1 MGTGM
6 TERTHRD
13 SPIDVSAADGT
24 IPEEAALLAIGEVAR
39 DASVTTRTLRY
50 YQEMGLLQPSGVT
63 RRGNRLY
70 SAADV
75 ERLQRI
81 LELRDVMGFD
91 LERIRLILGTE
102 DRLAE
107 LRAEAQRGISTA
119 RRREMVREASDLNGR
134 LQHEVNQRLGMLQGF
149 LAELQAK
156 ASHYRDIAVEV
167 GEPEIGAA
175 EIGAAKVGATTD
187 AGSRPQLLE

>member
-6 TERTHRD
+6 SDAVISEAF
-13 SPIDVSAADGT
+13 PV
-24 IPEEAALLAIGEVAR
+24 EETLLAIGGVAKR
-39 DASVTTRTLRY
+39 AGVTTRTLRY

-91 LERIRLILGTE
+91 LERIGLILATE

-119 RRREMVREASDLNGR
+119 RRREMVTEAMELNAR
-134 LQHEVNQRLGMLQGF
+134 MQHEVNQKLGILAGF

-156 ASHYRDIAVEV
+156 ASHYRDIA
-167 GEPEIGAA
+167 A
-175 EIGAAKVGATTD
+175 EIGLTD
-187 AGSRPQLLE
+187 AVNDA

>member
-1 MGTGM
+1 MGARM
-6 TERTHRD
+6 TTSD
-13 SPIDVSAADGT
+13 Q
-24 IPEEAALLAIGEVAR
+24 IPEAPTPLLAIGEVAR
-39 DASVTTRTLRY
+39 HAAVTTRTLRY

-70 SAADV
+70 SEVDV
-75 ERLQRI
+75 ERLERI

-91 LERIRLILGTE
+91 LERIGIILQTE

-119 RRREMVREASDLNGR
+119 RRREMVREAMELNAR
-134 LQHEVNQRLGMLQGF
+134 LQHEVNQKLGLLQGF

-156 ASHYRDIAVEV
+156 ASHYADIA
-167 GEPEIGAA
+167 GEIGLDAPA
-175 EIGAAKVGATTD
+175 EQHT
-187 AGSRPQLLE
+187 

>member
-1 MGTGM
+1 MGASMTG
-6 TERTHRD
+6 D
-13 SPIDVSAADGT
+13 ADA
-24 IPEEAALLAIGEVAR
+24 PLRAIGEIAR
-39 DASVTTRTLRY
+39 LLGVTTRTLRY

-70 SAADV
+70 SDADV

-91 LERIRLILGTE
+91 LERIRLILQTE

-119 RRREMVREASDLNGR
+119 RRREMIGEATELNAR
-134 LQHEVNQRLGMLQGF
+134 LQYEVEQKLGILQGF
-149 LAELQAK
+149 LAEIHAK
-156 ASHYRDIAVEV
+156 ASRYRDIA
-167 GEPEIGAA
+167 A
-175 EIGAAKVGATTD
+175 EIGMEVDDAAP
-187 AGSRPQLLE
+187 R

>member
-1 MGTGM
+1 MGAGM
-6 TERTHRD
+6 TTE
-13 SPIDVSAADGT
+13 
-24 IPEEAALLAIGEVAR
+24 PEPAPLSAIGEIAR
-39 DASVTTRTLRY
+39 RVGVTTRTLRY
-50 YQEMGLLQPSGVT
+50 YQEMNLLHPSGVT

-70 SAADV
+70 SEADV

-119 RRREMVREASDLNGR
+119 RRREMVGEAMELNAR
-134 LQHEVNQRLGMLQGF
+134 LQYEVEQKLGILQGF
-149 LAELQAK
+149 LAEIHAK
-156 ASHYRDIAVEV
+156 ASRYRDIA
-167 GEPEIGAA
+167 A
-175 EIGAAKVGATTD
+175 EIGMEVDDATP
-187 AGSRPQLLE
+187 R

>member
-1 MGTGM
+1 MGPGM
-6 TERTHRD
+6 KEPETD
-13 SPIDVSAADGT
+13 AA
-24 IPEEAALLAIGEVAR
+24 PEPLLAIGEVAR
-39 DASVTTRTLRY
+39 RAGVTTRTLRY

-70 SAADV
+70 SDADV

-91 LERIRLILGTE
+91 LERIGVILQTE

-107 LRAEAQRGISTA
+107 LRAEAKRRPPSTA
-119 RRREMVREASDLNGR
+119 RRREMVREAMELNAR
-134 LQHEVNQRLGMLQGF
+134 TQHEVNQKLGLLQGF

-156 ASHYRDIAVEV
+156 ASHYRDT
-167 GEPEIGAA
+167 AA
-175 EIGAAKVGATTD
+175 EIGMD
-187 AGSRPQLLE
+187 LDDHDDDPRPARR